1 MGADATAFV
10 ASSMAA
16 MAAAAAWPPPPPSP
30 LLPPASCPSV
40 CSPGSAG
47 TSHDLTQPHVPP
59 TDPQVASGPYKK
71 GGTGGH
77 YEPMIK
83 QGAPAPQVAQKTFTT
98 TADEQTTADIV
109 VVTKREDR
117 PDGVV
122 LGFFRLAGLK
132 KGPQGIPK
140 IEVRSRGLSRIA
152 TDGR

>member
-10 ASSMAA
+10 ASSITA
-16 MAAAAAWPPPPPSP
+16 MAAAAVWPPPPSP

-40 CSPGSAG
+40 CS
-47 TSHDLTQPHVPP
+47 SHDLTRLHVPP

-152 TDGR
+152 TYGR